1 MAASELAARA
11 LVIDTNIVLDLL
23 VFQDEKMRPLLAD
36 IEQGRVR
43 WLATAPMRAEL
54 QRVLDYPT
62 VQPRMHW
69 HGLTKVQVLAQ
80 FDALST
86 VVDIADKVAVTC
98 GDADDQKFLD
108 LAAAHRASLISKD
121 KLVLKC
127 RKRLQKWG
135 AQEVSSTYVAQSQ
148 AELIEAGA

>member
-1 MAASELAARA
+1 MAVSDLPQRP

-23 VFQDEKMRPLLAD
+23 VFQDEKMQPLLAD
-36 IEQGRVR
+36 IEQGVVR
-43 WLATAPMRAEL
+43 WLATPPMRDEL
-54 QRVLDYPT
+54 ERVLDYAT

-69 HGLTKVQVLAQ
+69 HGLTSSQVLAQ
-80 FDALST
+80 FDALSNT
-86 VVDIADKVAVTC
+86 VAVADKVPVTC

-108 LAAAHRASLISKD
+108 LAACHRATLISKD

-135 AQEVSSTYVAQSQ
+135 AVEVCSTYVAQPQ
-148 AELIEAGA
+148 AVPVEESA

>member
-1 MAASELAARA
+1 MAVSNLLPRP

-23 VFQDEKMRPLLAD
+23 VFQDEKMQPLLLD

-43 WLATAPMRAEL
+43 WLATAPMRVEL
-54 QRVLDYPT
+54 ERVLDYPT

-69 HGLTKVQVLAQ
+69 HGLTSSQVLAQ
-80 FDALST
+80 FDALSHT
-86 VVDIADKVAVTC
+86 VAVADKVPVTC
-98 GDADDQKFLD
+98 RDADDQKFLD
-108 LAAAHRASLISKD
+108 LAAAYRASLISKD

>member
-1 MAASELAARA
+1 MAVSDLLPRP

-23 VFQDEKMRPLLAD
+23 VFQDEKMQPLLAD
-36 IEQGRVR
+36 IEQGVVR
-43 WLATAPMRAEL
+43 WLATQPMRDEL
-54 QRVLDYPT
+54 ERVLDYAT

-69 HGLTKVQVLAQ
+69 HGLTSSQVLAQ
-80 FDALST
+80 FDALINT
-86 VVDIADKVAVTC
+86 VAVADKVPVTC

-108 LAAAHRASLISKD
+108 LAACHRATLISKD

-135 AQEVSSTYVAQSQ
+135 AEEVCSIYVAQPQ
-148 AELIEAGA
+148 PVPVEERA

>member
-11 LVIDTNIVLDLL
+11 LVIDTNIELDLL
-23 VFQDEKMRPLLAD
+23 VFQDEKMRRLLAD

-69 HGLTKVQVLAQ
+69 HGLSSSQVLAQ
-80 FDALST
+80 FDALSNT
-86 VVDIADKVAVTC
+86 VAVADKVPVTC

-127 RKRLQKWG
+127 RKRLKNWG
-135 AQEVSSTYVAQSQ
+135 AEEVCSTYVVQPQ
-148 AELIEAGA
+148 AVPAEESA